1 MNLSTRV
8 LEAGG
13 SIEQRASYPDYH
25 KFVDQYV
32 FTKEQLQQFME
43 QLAGEALTAIETY
56 NQYDIKT
63 DSYAHSTDLIWKL
76 RSALKHKRMPLQ
88 EPIKTKLFK

>member
-13 SIEQRASYPDYH
+13 CIELRCTNPPHFIEY
-25 KFVDQYV
+25 YV

-88 EPIKTKLFK
+88 EPIKTELFK